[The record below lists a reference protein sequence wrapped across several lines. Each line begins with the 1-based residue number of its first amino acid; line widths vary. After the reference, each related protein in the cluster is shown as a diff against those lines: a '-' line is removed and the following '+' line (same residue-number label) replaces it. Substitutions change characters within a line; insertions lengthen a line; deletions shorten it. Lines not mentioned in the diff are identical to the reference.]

1 MKTNNSMNIQNGVPS
16 VPVYQRWYSSPKM
29 VQAARGRAMVLNE
42 EPEPEPEPWHVVWNK
57 SFSDSYYKGKPSTS
71 GDHMETAEKSF
82 TVPSAPTPQPTEED
96 PTPAPPEPLE
106 ATCNMTLTVDDWG
119 KMSVGQS
126 STVAQEIDMTSGG
139 EGPQGGHA
147 KWTKESGEFT
157 LKSGEYTLHVEQS
170 NIDYDPPENNISV
183 CDYEFEAHIDKEGPA
198 TAGGKKKPD
207 CDCCNFDGQGGGCPP
222 PPAGRSRSAAPVF
235 GNTSSGGENAQA
247 ISDASLMYWGAD
259 FGHFRG
265 LGGISTGSIELLATD
280 STDGLNYPH
289 ALCYD
294 SMLASFLD
302 IPEVGIVAGGTFDI
316 VTGAGRVCVQCEV
329 DRKTLT
335 IVGEFTSSGNRAFF
349 TTVDGV
355 LCVQWM
361 KTDKSV
367 AVYNART
374 GALVSYTT
382 RWGNIYTAEQI
393 GAYLRVNRDSAG
405 DLLQVWNLWDG
416 LLNIEAVTADG
427 YTIALYT
434 PSQITGQDEQ
444 GLYTVMGE
452 PFKKFVMAG
461 DAATGR
467 FSVTEQTPG
476 RLDFKTEW
484 WLNGKAWNMAQ
495 GTDAEAIVTRR
506 TRTELEK
513 DTWQL
518 VTAVSRGEDG
528 AAASHVCEVYQTTAY
543 GDLLLTKVDGYGS
556 DLARTTTYEYDY
568 YGRKKKETR
577 PDGGVWEWSY
587 DMLGRL
593 TLERQPWCGGKSQDT
608 TYRYVTGDGDSE
620 VSSDVAEERRLMRDG
635 SNNPIELW
643 KKTYTYSQADHVR
656 RVEIRTTALETETVQ
671 LEVQETWLG
680 SAPNSYAQ
688 GRIKM
693 TQAVNGVQTHYEYA
707 ATTQHGAAYTE
718 TQETRVNGEVV
729 PGLSVRKVSFI
740 TPQGTTVREESH
752 VLLSDNTWTL
762 TDSADYEFDTMNRWT
777 KRTRGNGRVSEQES
791 ICDGRILWEK
801 DEDGVRTDYGYD
813 SARLLVETIRSATV
827 TTPETIVS
835 YTKDALDRATAT
847 RTDTGAM
854 SVTTETAYDLLGRI
868 TSETDSLGRITTH
881 SYSANGLTETVTTPM
896 GGTLITQRH
905 ADGTIL
911 RQHGTG
917 QQDLKFETDMASDG
931 LRVTTTVLNGTARV
945 VRGRVI
951 TDGFGQQI
959 RVATVH
965 TRNGSNYRHLTYNA
979 KGQLVRDQLET
990 LAPTLYEYDSFGNKT
1005 KETVA
1010 LSDEPTTLNSR
1021 VMEYAYTREQREEG
1035 VYGLVTTTEY
1045 AAEGTPIVRKE
1056 ATLVSSL
1063 NPVLESKVVTT
1074 DARGHDNADWTEYGE
1089 PAARVRKVT
1098 QPGVS
1103 DAAVIH
1109 TVDGFTTTVT
1119 DYAGISASQSRAYTA
1134 QGMTMAYTDSRGNTT
1149 TEVYDTALRLLSVTD
1164 AAENSTSYAY
1174 GQPLD
1179 HPTCITD
1186 AMGKTACYAY
1196 DARGRKEA
1204 EWGTAIQPAVFSY
1217 NDADQITGLTTFRGS
1232 SEAITTDPRERTDGD
1247 MTAWNYNAATG
1258 LPTRKTYADNTHKD
1272 ISYDTLN
1279 RVSTFTN
1286 GRGNVMT
1293 RSYDALTGLLT
1304 GETYGEGTPSIT
1316 AAYNHLGQLTGITD
1330 ASGTRSFTYNQ
1341 YGEVEGESTLGLV
1354 ESSLAAVKDAYG
1366 RASGYSLQYGVGTV
1380 LQTGWGYDSA
1390 GRPSTVSLNAVATPF
1405 TYGYNAANGL
1415 LETLNYP
1422 NTLKRWYTLE
1432 EKRDLVVKMDYLR
1445 PGSQNYPAKVDYTY
1459 DSLGRPATK
1468 KDYFNT
1474 PTPDLVHTYTYND
1487 RSEVIADALSRGGTY
1502 TFAYDNGGNRTNSLK
1517 ASGQRSYASNMLNQY
1532 SSICDDDGTT
1542 VFMLYDEDGNQ
1553 TAILTSSGEWMVSY
1567 NALNQATTFTQGSK
1581 RIECV
1586 YDYLNRRVEKTVYDG
1601 ETLVSRKRFIYL
1613 GYLQVAELDATNET
1627 ETASPILRKTYLWD
1641 PVESVATRILAMSVF
1656 DEAGVYQEDLYYT
1669 HDLLKN
1675 TTALFGIQG
1684 GRRALYEYGPYGDI
1698 IKMEGN
1704 AAEINPFR
1712 FSSEYLDDDLG
1723 LVYYN
1728 YRYYN
1733 VVDGRWINRDP
1744 MAENAG
1750 FNLYCFVGNGLSID
1764 YLGLVNFD
1772 GLLPGL
1778 KDFLEKQARAEAQQR
1793 CITFCKEHAPKG
1805 TPNQVCTEIGK
1816 QLAKK
1821 LEEIAKMAAH
1831 KIEGTEP
1838 PTTTTGKPG
1847 KGEGGSDN
1855 SGDGGPQVGATA
1867 TVTTPAFAGN
1877 WGTSVT
1883 GTANVGSSGGVK
1895 TGGSAKPV
1903 ENPVPGVSVGVSV
1916 SFPIGNGGGSVKM
1929 GGNVNFPASGG
1940 VGVGG
1945 NVTVTFTF

>member
-1 MKTNNSMNIQNGVPS
+1 MNIQNGVSS
-16 VPVYQRWYSSPKM
+16 VPVYQRWYSSPKT

-42 EPEPEPEPWHVVWNK
+42 EPESEPEPWHVVWNK

-96 PTPAPPEPLE
+96 PTPTPPEPLE

-157 LKSGEYTLHVEQS
+157 LKSGEYTLHVEQN

-183 CDYEFEAHIDKEGPA
+183 CDYKFEAHIDKEGPA
-198 TAGGKKKPD
+198 TAGGKKKPT

-265 LGGISTGSIELLATD
+265 LGGIPTGSIELLATD
-280 STDGLNYPH
+280 STDGLNHPH

-329 DRKTLT
+329 DRETLT

-355 LCVQWM
+355 LCVQWI

-444 GLYTVMGE
+444 GLYTVTGE
-452 PFKKFVMAG
+452 PFKKFVMVG

-556 DLARTTTYEYDY
+556 DLAQTTTYEYDY

-740 TPQGTTVREESH
+740 TPQGNTVREESH

-813 SARLLVETIRSATV
+813 SARLLVETIRSATA

-854 SVTTETAYDLLGRI
+854 SVATETAYDLLGRI

-990 LAPTLYEYDSFGNKT
+990 LAPILYEYDSFGNKT

-1021 VMEYAYTREQREEG
+1021 VMEYTYTREQREEG

-1074 DARGHDNADWTEYGE
+1074 DARGHDSADWTEYGE
-1089 PAARVRKVT
+1089 PAARVRKVI

-1279 RVSTFTN
+1279 RISTFTN

-1316 AAYNHLGQLTGITD
+1316 ATYNHLGQLTGITD

-1366 RASGYSLQYGVGTV
+1366 RASGYSLQYGGGTV

-1517 ASGQRSYASNMLNQY
+1517 ASGQRSYTSNMLNQY

-1601 ETLVSRKRFIYL
+1601 DTLVSRKRFIYL

-1627 ETASPILRKTYLWD
+1627 ETAAPILRKTYLWD

-1750 FNLYCFVGNGLSID
+1750 FNLYYFVGNGLSID

-1793 CITFCKEHAPKG
+1793 CITFCKEYAPKG
-1805 TPNQVCTEIGK
+1805 TPDQVCTEIGK

-1867 TVTTPAFAGN
+1867 IVTTPAFAGN

-1895 TGGSAKPV
+1895 TGGNAKPV

>member
-1 MKTNNSMNIQNGVPS
+1 M
-16 VPVYQRWYSSPKM
+16 
-29 VQAARGRAMVLNE
+29 L
-42 EPEPEPEPWHVVWNK
+42 
-57 SFSDSYYKGKPSTS
+57 
-71 GDHMETAEKSF
+71 
-82 TVPSAPTPQPTEED
+82 
-96 PTPAPPEPLE
+96 
-106 ATCNMTLTVDDWG
+106 
-119 KMSVGQS
+119 
-126 STVAQEIDMTSGG
+126 
-139 EGPQGGHA
+139 GH
-147 KWTKESGEFT
+147 
-157 LKSGEYTLHVEQS
+157 
-170 NIDYDPPENNISV
+170 
-183 CDYEFEAHIDKEGPA
+183 
-198 TAGGKKKPD
+198 
-207 CDCCNFDGQGGGCPP
+207 
-222 PPAGRSRSAAPVF
+222 
-235 GNTSSGGENAQA
+235 
-247 ISDASLMYWGAD
+247 
-259 FGHFRG
+259 
-265 LGGISTGSIELLATD
+265 
-280 STDGLNYPH
+280 
-289 ALCYD
+289 
-294 SMLASFLD
+294 
-302 IPEVGIVAGGTFDI
+302 
-316 VTGAGRVCVQCEV
+316 
-329 DRKTLT
+329 
-335 IVGEFTSSGNRAFF
+335 
-349 TTVDGV
+349 
-355 LCVQWM
+355 
-361 KTDKSV
+361 
-367 AVYNART
+367 
-374 GALVSYTT
+374 
-382 RWGNIYTAEQI
+382 
-393 GAYLRVNRDSAG
+393 SAG

-416 LLNIEAVTADG
+416 LLNIEAITADG

-434 PSQITGQDEQ
+434 PSQITGQDAQ
-444 GLYTVMGE
+444 GLYTVTGE

-461 DAATGR
+461 ATAMGR
-467 FSVTEQTPG
+467 FFVTEQTPG

-484 WLNGKAWNMAQ
+484 WLDGKAWNMAQ
-495 GTDAEAIVTRR
+495 GADAEAIVTRR

-518 VTAVSRGEDG
+518 VTTVSRGEDG

-556 DLARTTTYEYDY
+556 DLAQTTTYEYDY

-620 VSSDVAEERRLMRDG
+620 VSNDVAEERRLMRDG

-688 GRIKM
+688 GRTKM
-693 TQAVNGVQTHYEYA
+693 IQAVNGVQTHDEYA
-707 ATTQHGAAYTE
+707 VTTQHGAAYTE

-740 TPQGTTVREESH
+740 TPQGNTVREESH

-762 TDSADYEFDTMNRWT
+762 TDSADYEFDAMNRWT

-813 SARLLVETIRSATV
+813 SARLLVETIRSATA

-835 YTKDALDRATAT
+835 YTKDALDRATVT

-881 SYSANGLTETVTTPM
+881 SYSANGLMETVTTPM

-917 QQDLKFETDMASDG
+917 QQDLKFQTDMARDG
-931 LRVTTTVLNGTARV
+931 IRVTTSVLDGPSARTI
-945 VRGRVI
+945 RGMAI

-959 RVATVH
+959 RVVTAH
-965 TRNGSNYRHLTYNA
+965 TMEDGNYRYLTYNA
-979 KGQLVRDQLET
+979 KGQLVRDQLEI

-1021 VMEYAYTREQREEG
+1021 VMEYAYTREQREDG
-1035 VYGLVTTTEY
+1035 VYELVTTTEY
-1045 AAEGTPIVRKE
+1045 TAEGTPVVRKE

-1074 DARGHDNADWTEYGE
+1074 NARGHDSADWTEYGE

-1119 DYAGISASQSRAYTA
+1119 DYAGIAVSQSRIYTA

-1179 HPTCITD
+1179 QPTCITD
-1186 AMGKTACYAY
+1186 AMGKTACYDY

-1232 SEAITTDPRERTDGD
+1232 AEAITIDPRERTDGD
-1247 MTAWNYNAATG
+1247 MTAWTYNAATG
-1258 LPTRKTYADNTHKD
+1258 LPTRKTYADETHED

-1279 RVSTFTN
+1279 RVSSLTN

-1304 GETYGEGTPSIT
+1304 GETYGDGTPSIT
-1316 AAYNHLGQLTGITD
+1316 AVYNHLGQLTGITD

-1354 ESSLAAVKDAYG
+1354 ESSLAAAKDAYG
-1366 RASGYSLQYGVGTV
+1366 RASGYSLQYGGGTV

-1422 NTLKRWYTLE
+1422 NTLKRWYTRE
-1432 EKRDLVVKMDYLR
+1432 AKRDLVVKVDYLR
-1445 PGSQNYPAKVDYTY
+1445 PGGQNYPAKVDYTY
-1459 DSLGRPATK
+1459 DSLARPATK

-1517 ASGQRSYASNMLNQY
+1517 ASGQRGYTSNMLNQY

-1542 VFMLYDEDGNQ
+1542 VPMLYDGDGNQ
-1553 TAILTSSGEWMVSY
+1553 TTLLTSTGEWMVSY
-1567 NALNQATTFTQGSK
+1567 NVLNQATAFAQGSK

-1601 ETLVSRKRFIYL
+1601 DSLVSRKRFIYL
-1613 GYLQVAELDATNET
+1613 GYLQVAELDASNGT
-1627 ETASPILRKTYLWD
+1627 ETDAPILRKTYLWD
-1641 PVESVATRILAMSVF
+1641 PMESVATRILAMSVF

-1704 AAEINPFR
+1704 AAKINSFR

-1733 VVDGRWINRDP
+1733 VLDGRWINRDP

-1750 FNLYCFVGNGLSID
+1750 FNLYCFVNNTFLIDWLGLDIIPTKKECLEKAEKEIKRQIEKQCREACEAALKEGSTHEACQKAIAQMAELLLEATKRCAGVPKKSKIPKPKNDGEDNTDKPASIMAEIAATYGGKDGAVRAEGKGSID
-1764 YLGLVNFD
+1764 QYGNSSTGATVHPSRHGETGVEGN
-1772 GLLPGL
+1772 
-1778 KDFLEKQARAEAQQR
+1778 
-1793 CITFCKEHAPKG
+1793 
-1805 TPNQVCTEIGK
+1805 
-1816 QLAKK
+1816 
-1821 LEEIAKMAAH
+1821 M
-1831 KIEGTEP
+1831 KIEIP
-1838 PTTTTGKPG
+1838 I
-1847 KGEGGSDN
+1847 
-1855 SGDGGPQVGATA
+1855 
-1867 TVTTPAFAGN
+1867 
-1877 WGTSVT
+1877 
-1883 GTANVGSSGGVK
+1883 SGGTGYGFIGGGWK
-1895 TGGSAKPV
+1895 TGS
-1903 ENPVPGVSVGVSV
+1903 
-1916 SFPIGNGGGSVKM
+1916 GGFF
-1929 GGNVNFPASGG
+1929 NGG
-1940 VGVGG
+1940 VGWRKE
-1945 NVTVTFTF
+1945 F

>member
-1 MKTNNSMNIQNGVPS
+1 MNIQNGVPS

-265 LGGISTGSIELLATD
+265 LGGIPTGSIELLATD

-416 LLNIEAVTADG
+416 LLNIEAVMADG

-434 PSQITGQDEQ
+434 PSQITGQDEE
-444 GLYTVMGE
+444 GLYTVTGE

-556 DLARTTTYEYDY
+556 DLAQTTTYEYDY

-688 GRIKM
+688 GRTKM
-693 TQAVNGVQTHYEYA
+693 TQAVNGVQTHYEYD

-1945 NVTVTFTF
+1945 NLTVTFTF

>member
-1 MKTNNSMNIQNGVPS
+1 MNIQNGVPS

>member
-1 MKTNNSMNIQNGVPS
+1 MNIQNGVPS

-265 LGGISTGSIELLATD
+265 LGGIPTGSIELLATD

-416 LLNIEAVTADG
+416 LLNIEAVMADG

-434 PSQITGQDEQ
+434 PSQITGQDEE
-444 GLYTVMGE
+444 GLYTVTGE

-556 DLARTTTYEYDY
+556 DLAQTTTYEYDY

-688 GRIKM
+688 GRTKM
-693 TQAVNGVQTHYEYA
+693 TQAVNGVQTHYEYD

-1542 VFMLYDEDGNQ
+1542 VFMLYDEDVNQ

>member
-1 MKTNNSMNIQNGVPS
+1 MNIQNGVPS

-265 LGGISTGSIELLATD
+265 LGGIPTGSIELLATD

-416 LLNIEAVTADG
+416 LLNIEAVMADG

-434 PSQITGQDEQ
+434 PSQITGQDEE
-444 GLYTVMGE
+444 GLYTVTGE

-556 DLARTTTYEYDY
+556 DLAQTTTYEYDY

-688 GRIKM
+688 GRTKM
-693 TQAVNGVQTHYEYA
+693 TQAVNGVQTHYEYD

-1778 KDFLEKQARAEAQQR
+1778 KDFLEKQALAEAQQR

>member
-1 MKTNNSMNIQNGVPS
+1 MNIQNGVPS

-265 LGGISTGSIELLATD
+265 LGGIPTGSIELLATD

-416 LLNIEAVTADG
+416 LLNIEAVMADG

-434 PSQITGQDEQ
+434 PSQITGQDEE
-444 GLYTVMGE
+444 GLYTVTGE

-556 DLARTTTYEYDY
+556 DLAQTTTYEYDY